1 MTFKALIAD
10 DHSLYRTGLAMLLH
24 DRLGVSDVIEATG
37 FDDALDRLADTP
49 GITLALFDLSMPGM
63 GGPESL
69 RVIKD
74 TYPDLRLA
82 VVSGSEERD
91 YVLKAISI
99 GINGYVPKSLC
110 EEDIAAALQQVVA
123 GHIYIPKFMTS
134 SARPTP
140 DNHSEPAN
148 ATVAPE
154 LPRLDDLTP
163 RQRDVL
169 ACILRGRSNK
179 EVARDLNI
187 AEGTV
192 KIHLAALFTVF
203 GARNRTELATR
214 AQMLSR

>member
-10 DHSLYRTGLAMLLH
+10 DHSLYRTGLALLLR
-24 DRLGVSDVIEATG
+24 DRLGVSDVIEASG
-37 FDDALDRLADTP
+37 FDHALDRLADTP

-69 RVIKD
+69 RVIKE
-74 TYPDLRLA
+74 TYPDLRVA

-91 YVLKAISI
+91 YVLAAIAT
-99 GINGYVPKSLC
+99 GLNGYVPKSLS
-110 EEDIAAALQQVVA
+110 ENDMAAALQQVVA
-123 GHIYIPKFMTS
+123 GHVYIPTFMTATA
-134 SARPTP
+134 SA
-140 DNHSEPAN
+140 AGQYGN
-148 ATVAPE
+148 AHADAGPVAE
-154 LPRLDDLTP
+154 LPSLDELTP

-169 ACILRGRSNK
+169 SCILRGRSNK
-179 EVARDLNI
+179 EVARDLGI

-203 GARNRTELATR
+203 AARNRTELATR